1 RNHNYNSLNNVN
13 APGNDAWSDSDRGS
27 SSFRTRS
34 PGAVLPLSA
43 SFGRM
48 TTLVPFPDLNLM
60 PDSPPPETSSN
71 TRITAVRSLAPTLGV
86 ERNSLAIFPVPGHEN
101 HHARVVQTLHQDN
114 QELARYVFKRTRM
127 IYDSL
132 LLQLTV
138 EYGPN
143 PKPAVNVRASK
154 LMEER
159 GLWLNKGQH
168 LVGPVPGVEI
178 GDIFF
183 YRKEL
188 CMYGLHRHSQAG
200 IEYTKARLSSFGVP
214 IATSI
219 IASGGY
225 EDNEDRGDVL
235 VYSGQGGRD
244 KSGQQRQHQ
253 KLVRGNLAMVQSMQL
268 GVPVRVIR
276 GFHYK
281 NEVSSN
287 VFIYDGLYR
296 IVKSSRVRKS
306 GFDIFKFT
314 LVRIQGQPEMGSA
327 RLMRALTLR
336 NTPLAWMPAGYIS
349 FNLYGKNEGVP
360 VYLYNDI
367 DYDRSPLNYGYISQ
381 SDISSV
387 IAAQG
392 GNNGGCDCNLS
403 CTDDCICVRKNG
415 GELPYSPYG
424 SLLRGKHVIFECGV
438 TCKCTSGCANRV
450 AQRGLMKKMEVFR
463 TREAGWGV
471 RSLDL
476 IHAGEFICEYAGTVV
491 TKELGEIMSMNGDGL
506 VYPGRFAANWKLW
519 GDLSDVYPGNVP
531 PSYPTIPPV
540 DYAID
545 VSRVRSVA
553 AFIRH
558 SREPNVMAQF
568 VFHDHNNLKFPRVML
583 FALENISPLTELS
596 LDYVVVDEVDERL
609 AIRG

>member
-1 RNHNYNSLNNVN
+1 LRNRNHNNNLN
-13 APGNDAWSDSDRGS
+13 APGNDAWSDSDRGPS
-27 SSFRTRS
+27 SSRTRS

-43 SFGRM
+43 SLGRM

-60 PDSPPPETSSN
+60 PDSPPPETSSY
-71 TRITAVRSLAPTLGV
+71 TGITAVRSLAPTLDA
-86 ERNSLAIFPVPGHEN
+86 ESNSLAIVPVPDHEN
-101 HHARVVQTLHQDN
+101 HHALVVQTLHQDN
-114 QELARYVFKRTRM
+114 QELDRYVFKRTRM

-132 LLQLTV
+132 LLQLSV
-138 EYGPN
+138 EDGPN
-143 PKPAVNVRASK
+143 PKPPVNVKASK

-159 GLWLNKGQH
+159 ELWLNKGQH
-168 LVGPVPGVEI
+168 LVGPVPGLEI

-188 CMYGLHRHSQAG
+188 CMFGLHRHLQAG
-200 IEYTKARLSSFGVP
+200 IEYTKAQLSSFGVP

-219 IASGGY
+219 IVSSGY
-225 EDNEDRGDVL
+225 EDDEDRGDEL

-244 KSGQQRQHQ
+244 KSGQQRHQ
-253 KLVRGNLAMVQSMQL
+253 KLEGGNLAMVHSMQH
-268 GVPVRVIR
+268 GVAVRVIR
-276 GFHYK
+276 GLEYK
-281 NEVSSN
+281 NEVRSK
-287 VFIYDGLYR
+287 VFVYDGLYR
-296 IVKSSRVRKS
+296 IIDCSLVRKS

-327 RLMRALTLR
+327 RLKRALTLR
-336 NTPLAWMPAGYIS
+336 NTPLAAMPAGYIS

-387 IAAQG
+387 ISAQG
-392 GNNGGCDCNLS
+392 GNNGGCNCKLS

-424 SLLRGKHVIFECGV
+424 YLLRGKPVIFECGV
-438 TCKCTSGCANRV
+438 TCKCASGCANRV
-450 AQRGLMKKMEVFR
+450 AQRGLRKKMEVFR

-476 IHAGEFICEYAGTVV
+476 IHAGEFICEYAGIMV
-491 TKELGEIMSMNGDGL
+491 TKELGEILSTNGESL
-506 VYPGRFAANWKLW
+506 VYPGRFAGNWKLW
-519 GDLSDVYPGNVP
+519 GDLSDVYPDNVQ
-531 PSYPTIPPV
+531 PSYPTLPPI
-540 DYAID
+540 DYAMD
-545 VSRVRSVA
+545 VSRLRSVA

-583 FALENISPLTELS
+583 FAVENISPLTELS
-596 LDYVVVDEVDERL
+596 LDYVLVDEVDEAL
-609 AIRG
+609 AIGN